1 MKYLVTYIP
10 DVSGDVFSNTRCLH
24 TFPFQENVS
33 LEMYQQNK
41 HNDEF
46 LTKSRVDDKD
56 KKRTGRTARTEA
68 TPVSPHEGGQ
78 AVCTVCLPSRFSS
91 CISARLDLSYG
102 GIKPGRL
109 DGSRLQN
116 AGSSVPR
123 CSSEH

>member
-1 MKYLVTYIP
+1 MKTRNGP
-10 DVSGDVFSNTRCLH
+10 DGPQERKQLRLPLTRAVRQ
-24 TFPFQENVS
+24 FVRF
-33 LEMYQQNK
+33 
-41 HNDEF
+41 
-46 LTKSRVDDKD
+46 
-56 KKRTGRTARTEA
+56 
-68 TPVSPHEGGQ
+68 VSPHG
-78 AVCTVCLPSRFSS
+78 PSQLRFSS